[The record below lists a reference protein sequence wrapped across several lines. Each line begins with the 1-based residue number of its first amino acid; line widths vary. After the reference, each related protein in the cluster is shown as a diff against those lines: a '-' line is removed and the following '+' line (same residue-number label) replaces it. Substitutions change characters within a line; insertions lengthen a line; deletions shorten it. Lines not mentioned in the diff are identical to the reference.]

1 VNAPAAELWERTRLI
16 ESPDDIAAVAKA
28 PEARTLSFDELVAN
42 FEPRVRQLAYRLHG
56 WRDEVDDV
64 TQDVFLAAFRAT
76 PRFRGD
82 AQLWTWLMRITINQ
96 CRTQQRRR
104 YVKLKVLKNLITR
117 QWHLS
122 AAASADE
129 TPERDETTQRI
140 READTKLSTKERE
153 VIVLYYLEEMY
164 VKAMTGL
171 LGTSVSNI
179 NVRLHRAR
187 ERLRKLL
194 SDVM

>member
-1 VNAPAAELWERTRLI
+1 VNAPAAELWEGTRLS

-28 PEARTLSFDELVAN
+28 PAAEMLSFDQLVAN
-42 FEPRVRQLAYRLHG
+42 FELRVRHLAYRLLG

-64 TQDVFLAAFRAT
+64 TQDVFLAAFRAM
-76 PRFRGD
+76 PRYRGD

-104 YVKLKVLKNLITR
+104 YVKLKALKSLITR

-129 TPERDETTQRI
+129 TPERDETATRI
-140 READTKLSTKERE
+140 REAVTKLSPKDRE
-153 VIVLYYLEEMY
+153 VIVLYYLEEMD
-164 VKAMTGL
+164 VSAMTGL
-171 LGTSVSNI
+171 LGTSVSNV

-194 SDVM
+194 GDVR